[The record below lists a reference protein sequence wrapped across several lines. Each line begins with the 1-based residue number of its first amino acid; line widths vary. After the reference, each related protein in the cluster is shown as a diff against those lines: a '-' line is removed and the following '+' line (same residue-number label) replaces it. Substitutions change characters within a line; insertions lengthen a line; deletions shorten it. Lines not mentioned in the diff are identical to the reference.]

1 METQK
6 KTENLLLIVLGVLV
20 ILALLLI
27 ALNNNSNLFS
37 KYSSYEKCY
46 INEMSKMPDGLDSR
60 GTYSPQADLEMK
72 LEIIANNFL
81 SYKL

>member
-27 ALNNNSNLFS
+27 ALNNNSNFFS

-46 INEMSKMPDGLDSR
+46 INEMSKMPDGLDTR
-60 GTYSPQADLEMK
+60 GTYSPQAEFRNEVRNYCKQFPEL
-72 LEIIANNFL
+72 
-81 SYKL
+81 